1 MLVDLA
7 TPTETAKDIV
17 KNIARI
23 ENNHQNGMEVLYN
36 RMPDTFFKAM
46 RRILPSIYIKKNKY
60 IILVSGVKFNWN
72 GQVHKVT

>member
-36 RMPDTFFKAM
+36 SMPDTFFKAM
-46 RRILPSIYIKKNKY
+46 RRILPSIYIKNK
-60 IILVSGVKFNWN
+60 
-72 GQVHKVT
+72 

>member
-7 TPTETAKDIV
+7 TPTETDKDIV

-36 RMPDTFFKAM
+36 SMPDTFFKAM
-46 RRILPSIYIKKNKY
+46 RRILPSIYIKYK
-60 IILVSGVKFNWN
+60 
-72 GQVHKVT
+72 

>member
-36 RMPDTFFKAM
+36 SMPDTFFKAM
-46 RRILPSIYIKKNKY
+46 RRILPI
-60 IILVSGVKFNWN
+60 SGVKFNWN